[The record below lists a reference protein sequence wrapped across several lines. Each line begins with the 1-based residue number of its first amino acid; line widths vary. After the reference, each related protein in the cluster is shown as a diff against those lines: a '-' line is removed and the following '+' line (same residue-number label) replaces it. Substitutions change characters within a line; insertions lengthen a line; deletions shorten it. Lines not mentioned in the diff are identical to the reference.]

1 MCSDEIK
8 TLFDEYRVFNDA
20 FYQKIVQISK
30 ELASKYPN
38 NILPIKA
45 IDLRIGAL
53 ICVNKFTGQIYYCWA
68 FKVVNDR
75 LFGYINPWAPQKV
88 ENGEFQDDNWIDLFV
103 NCDFEIE
110 ALEQILSTIANGI
123 EN

>member
-8 TLFDEYRVFNDA
+8 TLFDEYRVYNDA
-20 FYQKIVQISK
+20 FYQKIVKIAK

-38 NILPIKA
+38 NILPIK
-45 IDLRIGAL
+45 ISSL
-53 ICVNKFTGQIYYCWA
+53 ICVNKFSGNIYYCWA

-75 LFGYINPWAPQKV
+75 LFGYINPWAPQKI
-88 ENGEFQDDNWIDLFV
+88 ENDEFQDDNWIDLFV

-110 ALEQILSTIANGI
+110 ALVQILSTIANGI